1 MRGDLKAAW
10 VGLDTISDEG
20 DERYGGWEH
29 LGVISED
36 IIRDL
41 GVAAQWKIPLQHM
54 YKFAF
59 TRLFKYFVHGQN
71 PILTRKIKHLSK
83 LHEIHVEGIANP
95 NQMCENE

>member
-1 MRGDLKAAW
+1 MTGDIKAAW
-10 VGLDTISDEG
+10 VGLDKTGDEG

-41 GVAAQWKIPLQHM
+41 GVWKIRLQHM

-83 LHEIHVEGIANP
+83 LYEIHVEGIANP
-95 NQMCENE
+95 N